1 MTTGEAASQEFPTA
15 PMDRS
20 TVLTSAA
27 LVAAMV
33 GLALTIPVAQVG
45 ATGTIIG
52 IGGPL
57 LGLALAYGMS
67 PRGYRVQPGRL
78 QILRRWFGS
87 KTFRITT
94 VAATSALFGLGGIRL
109 AGSGG
114 AFGWYGLFWRK
125 GTGKYRAYVTDRAQ
139 LVVCDG
145 PDGVV
150 VLSPADPGAFIAA
163 AGTTQ

>member
-1 MTTGEAASQEFPTA
+1 MIGEAASQEFVAA

-20 TVLTSAA
+20 TKFTSAA

-33 GLALTIPVAQVG
+33 GIALTVPVAQAG
-45 ATGTIIG
+45 AAGLILGIG
-52 IGGPL
+52 IPAA
-57 LGLALAYGMS
+57 GLALAYGMA
-67 PRGYRVQPGRL
+67 PRGSRVQPGRL

-87 KTFRITT
+87 KTFRIES

-125 GTGKYRAYVTDRAQ
+125 GAGRSRAYVTDRAQ

-150 VLSPADPGAFIAA
+150 VLSPADPTGFLAA
-163 AGTTQ
+163 AGAAA